1 MLKKLLACFLLSGVR
16 QIYLT
21 RHLET
26 NRLCGYYIVRKIQQ
40 RIVDMTDVTMMMMM
54 MIKQTRRSEIRKI
67 SLGYN

>member
-40 RIVDMTDVTMMMMM
+40 RIVDMTDVTMMMM
-54 MIKQTRRSEIRKI
+54 IKQTRRSEIRKI

>member
-1 MLKKLLACFLLSGVR
+1 MLKKLLACFLVSGVR

-54 MIKQTRRSEIRKI
+54 IKQTRRSEIRKI